1 MELDDKLKKMNDS
14 YKKDKSAYE
23 KLSKL
28 KDALKKNAIEL
39 KNMQRT
45 KEDSERKRDRAIED
59 KDKAAQANAEAA
71 IKIADKEIE
80 RLKESIS
87 KSYDIIKTNKEKVD
101 SYIKELSQDPEFK
114 KQVNYI
120 LKQRYIRNA
129 KKEMKKKEQVDKLIE
144 ICEKHPS
151 IANNFKGMIK
161 AEEEL
166 KKLDEELKKLDPKK
180 DKKRIDEI
188 EKIEI
193 PTLASKKSKNEK
205 CFKEFCEK
213 NNIEFDEKLL
223 NELINE
229 KGYKHDK
236 DGNIKLDKTLKN
248 ISRSYDKNVKAY
260 ERALNKIPSATK
272 VTDTDKTKN
281 EDTDKNIGDEENK
294 EGAEV
299 PATKF
304 KWYQF
309 RQRYNAWK
317 ERRKVKKEQKANEKE
332 MGKVEK
338 PSEKFRNA
346 YRYDVVKDYV
356 DQKEQ
361 EILRDS
367 QKEVRKQKDDGKIE
381 R

>member
-28 KDALKKNAIEL
+28 KDVLKKNTIEL
-39 KNMQRT
+39 KNMQRS

-129 KKEMKKKEQVDKLIE
+129 KKEIKKKEQVDKLIE

-205 CFKEFCEK
+205 SFKEFCEK

-338 PSEKFRNA
+338 TSEKFRNA

-367 QKEVRKQKDDGKIE
+367 QKEVRKQKDDGEIE